1 METDS
6 YDFYFEST
14 SEELLHICYI
24 LKINIIYVI
33 SRELLHILMKADSKL
48 VHASSCQIKI
58 LFDAVRTSFKTFLPN
73 LKPVQS
79 APNWFKLPQERFGPI
94 RPVQE

>member
-33 SRELLHILMKADSKL
+33 SRELLHILIKVDSKL
-48 VHASSCQIKI
+48 VHASFCQIKI
-58 LFDAVRTSFKTFLPN
+58 LFDAVTTSFETFLPN
-73 LKPVQS
+73 RKPVQS
-79 APNWFKLPQERFGPI
+79 APNRFKLPKTRFGPI
-94 RPVQE
+94 RSVQE